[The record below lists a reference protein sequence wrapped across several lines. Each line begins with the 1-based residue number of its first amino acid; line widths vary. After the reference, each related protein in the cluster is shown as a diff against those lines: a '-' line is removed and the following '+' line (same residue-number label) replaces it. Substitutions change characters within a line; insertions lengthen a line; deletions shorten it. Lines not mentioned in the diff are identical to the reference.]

1 MNYELTTFSH
11 SKIRHGVDIKKE
23 LKEIKEKQGIPVS
36 RICEDGVVHE
46 IKKYRK
52 LSNKRK

>member
-11 SKIRHGVDIKKE
+11 SKIRHGVDIKKD
-23 LKEIKEKQGIPVS
+23 LKEIKEKQGIPAS
-36 RICEDGVVHE
+36 RVCEDGVVQE